1 MQVIKMPL
9 GQLQTNCFLL
19 MENSECLIID
29 PADEATF
36 ILEEIQRRKLKLVG
50 LLATHGHF
58 DHVLATGEIQR
69 SIPVPLYLFK
79 EDQFLIRR
87 LNETAKY
94 FLGFDPYALEP
105 EKCVYLQEKKMK
117 IGEFNFEIIKTP
129 GHTPG
134 GCCFYFE
141 KENIVFSGDTLF
153 RDGIGRYD
161 FSYSDRNILRQS
173 VKKILS
179 LPGETKV
186 LSGHGEQ
193 TSVSSAIISMK
204 RELYS

>member
-1 MQVIKMPL
+1 MQIFSFSL
-9 GQLQTNCFLL
+9 GSLQTNCYLVSDGSVCLL
-19 MENSECLIID
+19 ID
-29 PADEATF
+29 PADDASF
-36 ILEEIQRRKLKLVG
+36 ILEEIQRRRLKLEG
-50 LLATHGHF
+50 ILATHGHF
-58 DHVLATGEIQR
+58 DHVLAAGEIQR

-79 EDQFLIRR
+79 EDQFLVKR

-94 FLGFDPYALEP
+94 FLGYNPYALEP
-105 EKCVYLQEKKMK
+105 KKCIYILEEKMD
-117 IGEFNFEIIKTP
+117 IGGFSVEIIKTP

-134 GCCFYFE
+134 GGCFYFE
-141 KENIVFSGDTLF
+141 KEKTVFTGDTLF
-153 RDGIGRYD
+153 KDGIGRYD
-161 FSYSDRNILRQS
+161 FSYSDKNILRQS